1 MASPDVVENSGPTRE
16 TTMRFLMTTGDN
28 SRRPDE
34 ALFADMGAFIEE
46 MTASGHLVM
55 TGGLGPDT
63 RRMETVGD
71 EVTVT
76 DGPFV
81 EAKEAVLGFAILDA
95 ESWDEALELARR
107 FRAVVGD
114 GQSTI
119 HQIFSP

>member
-1 MASPDVVENSGPTRE
+1 
-16 TTMRFLMTTGDN
+16 MRFLMTTGEN

-34 ALFADMGAFIEE
+34 ALFADMGAFIDE

-119 HQIFSP
+119 HQIFGP

>member
-1 MASPDVVENSGPTRE
+1 
-16 TTMRFLMTTGDN
+16 MTTGEN

-63 RRMETVGD
+63 RRMESSGD

-81 EAKEAVLGFAILDA
+81 EAKEAVLGFAIIEA
-95 ESWDEALELARR
+95 GTWDEALEVARR
-107 FRAVVGD
+107 FRAIVGD

-119 HQIFSP
+119 HQVFGP

>member
-1 MASPDVVENSGPTRE
+1 
-16 TTMRFLMTTGDN
+16 MTTGEN
-28 SRRPDE
+28 SRTPDE
-34 ALFADMGAFIEE
+34 ALFADMGAFIDE

-55 TGGLGPDT
+55 TGGLAPDP

-95 ESWDEALELARR
+95 DSWDEALELARR

-119 HQIFSP
+119 HQIFTG